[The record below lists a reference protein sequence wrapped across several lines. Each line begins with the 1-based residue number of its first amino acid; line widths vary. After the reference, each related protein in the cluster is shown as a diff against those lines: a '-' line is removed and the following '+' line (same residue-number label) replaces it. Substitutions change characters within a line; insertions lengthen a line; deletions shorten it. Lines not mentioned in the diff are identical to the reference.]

1 MRRGSF
7 VGSADS
13 EVLGWGFSCKGC
25 VGSVVV
31 VEVLEGA
38 DHLGDFVDARWEIGA
53 GVELVAPGSIATLDS
68 SVELWR
74 SGGQDVE
81 GQVLVGAGLLELGH
95 ELGAAVDLNGFDGIG
110 HLFEDR
116 VEELG
121 GVFGRARLHGL
132 ATVHLAKGS

>member
-95 ELGAAVDLNGFDGIG
+95 ELGAAVD
-110 HLFEDR
+110 FEW
-116 VEELG
+116 L
-121 GVFGRARLHGL
+121 
-132 ATVHLAKGS
+132 

>member
-53 GVELVAPGSIATLDS
+53 GVELVAPGSIATLAG

-95 ELGAAVDLNGFDGIG
+95 ELGGAVHNSGFDRNGAVMV
-110 HLFEDR
+110 DR
-116 VEELG
+116 L
-121 GVFGRARLHGL
+121 
-132 ATVHLAKGS
+132 